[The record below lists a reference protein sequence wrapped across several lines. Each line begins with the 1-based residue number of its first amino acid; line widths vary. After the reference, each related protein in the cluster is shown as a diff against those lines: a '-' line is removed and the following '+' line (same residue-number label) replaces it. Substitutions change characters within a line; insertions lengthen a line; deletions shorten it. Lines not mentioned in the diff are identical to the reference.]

1 MAHRV
6 TGRRCAHGAFTLVEL
21 LVVIA
26 IIGTLV
32 GLLLPAVQNA
42 REAARRNQC
51 LSNLTQL
58 SKAMQMHEGAHG
70 EYPGYINALGI
81 PHGEHTRAPWVVYMF
96 PHLEQQELYNRWS
109 QGLHNQF
116 QYVATIVCP
125 SNPTDAEGDGPLSY
139 VANCGEVGDDDN
151 PANGIFFDRSRRA
164 DMDDPNT
171 LGNDSEDHYDGD
183 KPHEDAPLRKMTF
196 AYIQSR
202 GDGATN
208 TMMLSE
214 SVRTVR
220 YGYLGPP
227 RQNPPTEYDA
237 TADAKYH
244 FGFVWWQ
251 PALVVGKDRVT
262 FWDELRING
271 RQETSGYLM
280 ASEVNERDAFPSS
293 HHEGGVNVAFVGGNT
308 RFIADKIDQIIYA
321 QLMTTS
327 HKTSTLRDAK
337 GQQYDRD
344 MRQPTDDDY

>member
-6 TGRRCAHGAFTLVEL
+6 WGRRCAFTLVEL

-58 SKAMQMHEGAHG
+58 SKAMQMHEGTTG
-70 EYPGYINALGI
+70 EFPGYINALGI

-96 PHLEQQELYNRWS
+96 PHLEQQELYSRWA
-109 QGLHNQF
+109 QGRHNQF
-116 QYVATIVCP
+116 QHVEAIVCP
-125 SNPTDAEGDGPLSY
+125 SNPTDTEGDGPLSY
-139 VANCGEVGDDDN
+139 VANCGEMGTEDN

-164 DMDDPNT
+164 DMDDPTT
-171 LGNDSEDHYDGD
+171 LGNSSQDTHDHVD
-183 KPHEDAPLRKMTF
+183 PNRDAPLKRMTF

-202 GDGATN
+202 GDGVTN
-208 TMMLSE
+208 TLMLSE

-227 RQNPPTEYDA
+227 RQSPPTEYDVA
-237 TADAKYH
+237 RDGKYH

-251 PALVVGKDRVT
+251 PELVVGNDRVT
-262 FWDELRING
+262 FWEELRING
-271 RQETSGYLM
+271 RPETSDYLL
-280 ASEVNERDAFPSS
+280 ASQTDERDAFPSS
-293 HHEGGVNVAFVGGNT
+293 HHEGGVNVAFVGGNV
-308 RFIADKIDQIIYA
+308 RFLKEDVDQVIYA
-321 QLMTTS
+321 QLMTPS
-327 HKTSTLRDAK
+327 HKSSTLKDAK
-337 GQQYDRD
+337 GQKFDRE
-344 MRQPTDDDY
+344 MKQPTDEDY